1 MTTAGVPGV
10 FNGVMARAYEIVAV
24 GPHLV
29 SQGIGALGLILIA
42 ALGIGYVI
50 FFVAALLSVLG
61 SRVGCLG
68 KLVWFIVILC
78 LPFLGSLLWFVA
90 GRPRD

>member
-1 MTTAGVPGV
+1 MCPVNT
-10 FNGVMARAYEIVAV
+10 FNVAV
-24 GPHLV
+24 NQHLV
-29 SQGIGALGLILIA
+29 ASGIGALGIVLIA
-42 ALGIGYVI
+42 AVGIGYVI
-50 FFVAALLSVLG
+50 FFIAALLSVLG

-68 KLVWFIVILC
+68 KLVWFLVILC

>member
-1 MTTAGVPGV
+1 MVRDAAVRAHEILAADPHVVTRGLGVL
-10 FNGVMARAYEIVAV
+10 AIVA
-24 GPHLV
+24 
-29 SQGIGALGLILIA
+29 IA
-42 ALGIGYVI
+42 AVGIGYVI

-68 KLVWFIVILC
+68 KVIWLLVILA

-90 GRPRD
+90 GRPRDY